1 MAQIHDVLVRP
12 LVTEKSNNLTESQNV
27 YAFEVAADS
36 NKYQIREAIERLFG
50 VKVEDVRNWKKAYV
64 KLASGDK
71 LNFYNS

>member
-1 MAQIHDVLVRP
+1 
-12 LVTEKSNNLTESQNV
+12 
-27 YAFEVAADS
+27 VAADS

-50 VKVEDVRNWKKAYV
+50 VKVEDVRTMIVRGKYKRFGRFYGRRSNWKKAYV